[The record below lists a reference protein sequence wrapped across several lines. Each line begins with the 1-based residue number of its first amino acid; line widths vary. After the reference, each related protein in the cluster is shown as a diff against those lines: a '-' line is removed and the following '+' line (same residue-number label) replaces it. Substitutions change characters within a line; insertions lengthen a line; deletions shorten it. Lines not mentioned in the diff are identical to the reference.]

1 MNVSLAQFSTL
12 PQFLYDSSLQK
23 ANLWLQPMP
32 HSRCLLHWV
41 KDPNLFLAQETH
53 NTSLVELR
61 VRFSSQIV
69 AASIFLLGFNHYTIA
84 VDSVLT
90 SVEIYGK
97 KAVSILVSVAEQND
111 S

>member
-1 MNVSLAQFSTL
+1 MIL
-12 PQFLYDSSLQK
+12 LYRKQICGSSLCHT
-23 ANLWLQPMP
+23 AGVY
-32 HSRCLLHWV
+32 LLHWV

-61 VRFSSQIV
+61 VRFSSQRV
-69 AASIFLLGFNHYTIA
+69 AASICLLVFNHYTTA
-84 VDSVLT
+84 VDSVFS

-97 KAVSILVSVAEQND
+97 KTVSILVSVAEQND